1 MSGLASMSACYSAS
15 LNVPDIERK
24 EMTVM
29 KNLVKGTD
37 RYRHY
42 IGGEWVD
49 STLREWIEVE
59 NPATGEIIA
68 SVPRGSADDVDRAVV
83 AAHKAQPEWEALP
96 PIERA
101 QLLKDLA
108 RLMLENRERLA
119 RIVIAEQGKPLAE
132 ARGEIEAAALYLSY
146 AAEEARRITGD
157 IIPSDNP
164 NEQIWIQR
172 VAHGVVVALTAW
184 NYPAGLVCRKIG
196 PALLAGNT
204 VVVKSHEGT
213 PTTALEIAQ
222 LSAQIGFPP
231 GVINVISGDGESV
244 GQALVTHPI
253 PRLITLTGSVR
264 AGKAVF
270 RSAADD
276 LKILRLELGGKAPF
290 IVAEDADI
298 GAAVRAAVVS
308 RFENC
313 GQICIC
319 NERMY
324 VHEKIADEFLDK
336 YVRAVKA
343 LKVGD
348 PTKLVDVGP
357 KFSGLELDKVERMVD
372 AAVAGGAEVLTGGK
386 RLSEGEFSRGHW
398 FVPTVLKVDDNAME
412 IMQDEVFGPVVP
424 VMTVTDF
431 DEGLR
436 LANESRYGLSAY
448 VFTKDMRRMMRLIR
462 ELKFGEIYLNC
473 PGGDVVQAHHA
484 GARDSGIGGEDGK
497 YGLDAYF
504 QKKTIY
510 VNYA

>member
-1 MSGLASMSACYSAS
+1 MPG
-15 LNVPDIERK
+15 
-24 EMTVM
+24 M
-29 KNLVKGTD
+29 KDLVKGTD
-37 RYRHY
+37 RYRNF
-42 IGGEWVD
+42 IGGQWVE
-49 STLREWIEVE
+49 STLKEWIEVE
-59 NPATGEIIA
+59 NPATGQVIA
-68 SVPRGSADDVDRAVV
+68 SVPRGNADDADRAVT
-83 AAHKAQPEWEALP
+83 AAYQAQPAWEALP
-96 PIERA
+96 PASRG

-108 RLMLENRERLA
+108 RVVLENRERLA
-119 RIVIAEQGKPLAE
+119 RMVIAEQGKPLQE
-132 ARGEIEAAALYLSY
+132 ARGEIEGAALYLSY

-164 NEQIWIQR
+164 DEQIWIQK
-172 VAHGVVVALTAW
+172 VAHGVVIALTAW
-184 NYPAGLVCRKIG
+184 NYPAALMCRKIG
-196 PALLAGNT
+196 PALIAGNT

-222 LSAQIGFPP
+222 LADQVGFPA
-231 GVINVISGDGESV
+231 GVINMVSGTGEGV
-244 GQALVTHPI
+244 GRALVTHPLS
-253 PRLITLTGSVR
+253 RLITLTGSVR
-264 AGKAVF
+264 AGKDIF
-270 RSAADD
+270 RNAADD

-298 GAAVRAAVVS
+298 GAAVRAAVLS

-313 GQICIC
+313 GQVCIC

-324 VHEKIADEFLDK
+324 VHEKIADEFLE
-336 YVRAVKA
+336 RFTGAVKQ

-348 PTKLVDVGP
+348 PTTLVDIGP
-357 KFSGLELDKVERMVD
+357 KFSRPELDKVDRMVE
-372 AAVAGGAEVLTGGK
+372 AAKAAGAEVLTGGR
-386 RLSEGEFSRGHW
+386 RLTEGEFSRGHW
-398 FVPTVLKVDDNAME
+398 YDPTVLKVNDNSMA

-462 ELKFGEIYLNC
+462 ELKFGEIYVNKQ
-473 PGGDVVQAHHA
+473 GGDVVQAHHA
-484 GARDSGIGGEDGK
+484 GIRDSGIGGEDGR

>member
-1 MSGLASMSACYSAS
+1 MPAM
-15 LNVPDIERK
+15 K
-24 EMTVM
+24 E
-29 KNLVKGTD
+29 LVNGVN
-37 RYRHY
+37 RYRHF
-42 IGGEWVD
+42 INGQWID
-49 STLREWIEVE
+49 STVKEWIEVE
-59 NPATGEIIA
+59 NPATGAVIA
-68 SVPRGSADDVDRAVV
+68 TVPKGSADDADRALV
-83 AAHKAQPEWEALP
+83 AAHAAQPGWEAMP
-96 PIERA
+96 PAARG

-108 RLMLENRERLA
+108 RLILENRERLA
-119 RIVIAEQGKPLAE
+119 RIVIAEQGKPLQE
-132 ARGEIEAAALYLSY
+132 ARGEIEGAALYLSY

-157 IIPSDNP
+157 IIPSDNAD
-164 NEQIWIQR
+164 EQIWIQR
-172 VAHGVVVALTAW
+172 VAHGVVVGLTAW
-184 NYPAGLVCRKIG
+184 NYPAALMTRKMG

-204 VVVKSHEGT
+204 IVVKSHEGT
-213 PTTALEIAQ
+213 PTSALEIAQ
-222 LSAQIGFPP
+222 LSTQLDFPP
-231 GVINVISGDGESV
+231 GVINVVSGTGE
-244 GQALVTHPI
+244 GLGAALVRHPI

-264 AGKAVF
+264 AGKDIF

-276 LKILRLELGGKAPF
+276 LKLLRLELGGKAPF

-298 GAAVRAAVVS
+298 GAAVRAAVLS

-324 VHEKIADEFLDK
+324 VHERIADEFLDRF
-336 YVRAVKA
+336 VRAVKA

-348 PTKLVDVGP
+348 PTTLVDIGP
-357 KFSGLELDKVERMVD
+357 KFSGPELEKVERMVEG
-372 AAVAGGAEVLTGGK
+372 AVAAGAELLTGGS
-386 RLSEGEFSRGHW
+386 RLTEGEFAHGHW
-398 FVPTVLKVDDNAME
+398 YEPTVLRARDNRLQ

-448 VFTKDMRRMMRLIR
+448 VFTKDMRRMMRLVR
-462 ELKFGEIYLNC
+462 ELKFGEIYVNR
-473 PGGDVVQAHHA
+473 PGGDAVHAHHA
-484 GARDSGIGGEDGK
+484 GLRDSGIGGEDGK

>member
-1 MSGLASMSACYSAS
+1 MPG
-15 LNVPDIERK
+15 
-24 EMTVM
+24 M
-29 KNLVKGTD
+29 KDLVKGTD
-37 RYRHY
+37 RYRNF
-42 IGGEWVD
+42 IGGQWVE
-49 STLREWIEVE
+49 STLKEWIEVE
-59 NPATGEIIA
+59 NPATGQIIA
-68 SVPRGSADDVDRAVV
+68 SVPRGNADDADRAVT
-83 AAHKAQPEWEALP
+83 AAYQAQPAWEALP
-96 PIERA
+96 PAARG

-108 RLMLENRERLA
+108 RVVLENRERLA
-119 RIVIAEQGKPLAE
+119 RMVIAEQGKPLQE
-132 ARGEIEAAALYLSY
+132 ARGEIESAALYLSY

-164 NEQIWIQR
+164 DEQIWIQK
-172 VAHGVVVALTAW
+172 VAHGVVIALTAW
-184 NYPAGLVCRKIG
+184 NYPAALMCRKIG
-196 PALLAGNT
+196 PALIAGNT

-222 LSAQIGFPP
+222 LADQVGFPA
-231 GVINVISGDGESV
+231 GVINMVSGTGEGV
-244 GQALVTHPI
+244 GRALVTHPLS
-253 PRLITLTGSVR
+253 RLITLTGSVR
-264 AGKAVF
+264 AGKDIF
-270 RSAADD
+270 RNAADD

-298 GAAVRAAVVS
+298 GAAVRAAVLS

-313 GQICIC
+313 GQVCIC

-324 VHEKIADEFLDK
+324 VHEKIADEFLD
-336 YVRAVKA
+336 RFTSAVKQ

-348 PTKLVDVGP
+348 PTTLVDIGP
-357 KFSGLELDKVERMVD
+357 KFSRPELDKVDRMVETAK
-372 AAVAGGAEVLTGGK
+372 AAGAEVLTGGR
-386 RLSEGEFSRGHW
+386 RLTEGEFSRGHW
-398 FVPTVLKVDDNAME
+398 YDPTVLKVNDNAMQ

-462 ELKFGEIYLNC
+462 ELKFGEIYVNK

-484 GARDSGIGGEDGK
+484 GIRDSGIGGEDGR